1 MDDIEKKL
9 QNYKVAVKEAEMKV
23 AQLQGSWD
31 TTFQRVKELSGVT
44 SEEEARKLLE
54 ESLNLKQKLG
64 DEIQTLTK
72 QVDEAYTIEP
82 NKWA

>member
-1 MDDIEKKL
+1 M
-9 QNYKVAVKEAEMKV
+9 
-23 AQLQGSWD
+23 